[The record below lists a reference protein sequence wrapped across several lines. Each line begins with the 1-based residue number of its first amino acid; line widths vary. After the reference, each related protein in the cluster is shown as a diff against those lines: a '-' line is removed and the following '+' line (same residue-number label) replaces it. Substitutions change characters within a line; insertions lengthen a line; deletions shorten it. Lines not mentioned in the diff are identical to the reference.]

1 MKKICAIVLVFAIL
15 LTMSGC
21 SGHILTTKCK
31 IKSTVHSDE
40 FGYGAYAKVITT
52 DDFTGETI
60 SVEEV
65 YEFNN
70 ES

>member
-1 MKKICAIVLVFAIL
+1 MKKICAIGLVCVML

-31 IKSTVHSDE
+31 TTSTVHSDE
-40 FGYGAYAKVITT
+40 FGYGTYTKVITT
-52 DDFTGETI
+52 DDFTGETV